1 MAFAWN
7 RAYTDPEV
15 MRERLTAHF
24 TDCDNRTKRVLS
36 RNEMSIVTAP
46 DPEPY
51 TVAGFCLA
59 LEISKVTL
67 LSYRDREGFKEVL
80 DWAYTKMEQQWTAL
94 TARGSNNGGA
104 MYYLGNIFK
113 GEYVS
118 QANINIGG
126 QAGSPVQLNVKT
138 ERERLAACSYEEL
151 EKIETIML
159 EAEKRDPG

>member
-15 MRERLTAHF
+15 MRDRLEAYF
-24 TDCDNRTKRVLS
+24 DDCDTRTKRVLS
-36 RNEMSIVTAP
+36 RNELSIVTAP
-46 DPEPY
+46 DPQPY

-59 LEISKVTL
+59 LDMGKSS
-67 LSYRDREGFKEVL
+67 LSNYRNMDGFEQVL

-94 TARGSNNGGA
+94 TARGANNGGA
-104 MYYLGNIFK
+104 MYYLGNVFK

-126 QAGSPVQLNVKT
+126 QAGNPMQLSVKT
-138 ERERLAACSYEEL
+138 ERERLASCSYEEL
-151 EKIETIML
+151 ERIEAIML
-159 EAEKRDPG
+159 EAEKRDQG